1 MIRSTDHTQPLLV
14 QGRPAAT
21 SVGASDNAPGIPLG
35 NYVIDSDDVST
46 LAALVSVFLTLIL
59 FLHLGTLRM

>member
-1 MIRSTDHTQPLLV
+1 M
-14 QGRPAAT
+14 QGRPAT

-35 NYVIDSDDVST
+35 TYVIDSDDVST